1 MNEGEKERER
11 EREKERG
18 GECVCVRS
26 TARAGTMVRMTV
38 DLGMGPP
45 GMGLLKFLRKVPHLS
60 IPSFISKYHI
70 ERYLYILF
78 LSVSSLHCPVL

>member
-1 MNEGEKERER
+1 MRVRER

-26 TARAGTMVRMTV
+26 TVGAGTMVRMTL
-38 DLGMGPP
+38 DLGMGLP
-45 GMGLLKFLRKVPHLS
+45 GMGLLKFPHKVSHLS

-70 ERYLYILF
+70 ERCLYILF
-78 LSVSSLHCPVL
+78 LSASSLHCPTL

>member
-1 MNEGEKERER
+1 MNEGEKER

-26 TARAGTMVRMTV
+26 TVCAGTMVRMTL
-38 DLGMGPP
+38 DLGVGLP

-70 ERYLYILF
+70 ERYLHILF
-78 LSVSSLHCPVL
+78 LSASSLHCPVL